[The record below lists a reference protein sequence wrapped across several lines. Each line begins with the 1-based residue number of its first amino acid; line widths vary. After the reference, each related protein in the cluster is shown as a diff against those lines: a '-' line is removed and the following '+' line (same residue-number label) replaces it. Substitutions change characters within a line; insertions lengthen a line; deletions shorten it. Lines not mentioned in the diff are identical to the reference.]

1 LVCATRAAIRD
12 ANSSAG
18 RIEAT
23 STTIRKCPHPLR
35 RFGSYGPATPVPN
48 ELPVSTPASTSNM
61 NEIA

>member
-1 LVCATRAAIRD
+1 MRE

-18 RIEAT
+18 CIAAT

-35 RFGSYGPATPVPN
+35 RSGSYGPATLVPN
-48 ELPVSTPASTSNM
+48 ELPVRTPASTSNM